1 MRKDIQINTNTGD
14 VVFQNFNNNNTYPFQ
29 WTSESDLYLLGEIT
43 LPFGYDTN
51 EIQTEGVRIIIPY
64 TPIYKQIKIKI
75 VRRIDEENQI
85 VLTNPVN
92 GSEWYDVRTILWNKL
107 DIKLRASQ
115 LQMISN
121 DIFTIQLN
129 TKYGIAYIWSRYKSD
144 VININANIQNRN
156 LLLKCIPSNCYR
168 YPTSGVGLVRYL
180 HANISRTD

>member
-107 DIKLRASQ
+107 GHKIAC
-115 LQMISN
+115 ITATN
-121 DIFTIQLN
+121 DKQ
-129 TKYGIAYIWSRYKSD
+129 
-144 VININANIQNRN
+144 
-156 LLLKCIPSNCYR
+156 
-168 YPTSGVGLVRYL
+168 
-180 HANISRTD
+180 